1 MGGKSSN
8 NMRHTNWQMTAMT
21 KSGFTRQRPD
31 ATKSL
36 KRSVRKRAGVNENSP
51 HTPSAA
57 KHLEAGEQ
65 SPCKPGV
72 CFACGIPGHW
82 RKDCE
87 AAKEASNKISE
98 SLCQAFAS
106 NESFDSNINSPVGR
120 LKENVDQWV
129 AIGAHEYILNVI
141 RFGYM
146 LPFYEL
152 PQSVVLKNNRSSRSN
167 PDIVEREIRKLLDN
181 ACVSEVSD
189 VPTVVNPL
197 TVAFNRSG
205 KARLV
210 LDCRHINLC
219 LFKFKFRLEDGSVAR
234 HIFNQ
239 GHWLFAF
246 DLKSAYHHI
255 SIHEGHRQYLG
266 FSWVFEGQTK
276 YFVCNVLPFGVSSAA
291 HIFTK
296 LTRSVITHWR
306 NDNMKIIMYLDV
318 GLAGASS
325 LLEASALSNRVKSDL
340 TKLGFLIAEDKCIW
354 QPTQNITWLG
364 CCWDMFTGT
373 IEVSQARIDRLLSSL
388 DQVITQLCRSQVCV
402 KARMLASIAGQIISM
417 QIAVGAVARLRTRSV
432 FFCLQTRASWE
443 DPVLIDKAALDELV
457 FWKENIAILNG
468 RPLLPDDSDTF
479 DSVVYSDA
487 SNIGY
492 GGYILDA
499 PCSEVVGSWSC
510 FEASE
515 SSTWRE
521 LVAVSRV
528 LNSLS
533 DSLEGQ
539 TIKWFTDNK
548 NVKHIMSV
556 GSKKPVLHE
565 IVHISIHMDI
575 ISECEQK
582 SINMKTEWV
591 ARGKNLQADFLSRCC
606 DSDDWQVAP
615 LVYVKLDKTWG
626 PHIGRL

>member
-1 MGGKSSN
+1 
-8 NMRHTNWQMTAMT
+8 
-21 KSGFTRQRPD
+21 
-31 ATKSL
+31 
-36 KRSVRKRAGVNENSP
+36 
-51 HTPSAA
+51 
-57 KHLEAGEQ
+57 
-65 SPCKPGV
+65 
-72 CFACGIPGHW
+72 
-82 RKDCE
+82 
-87 AAKEASNKISE
+87 
-98 SLCQAFAS
+98 
-106 NESFDSNINSPVGR
+106 
-120 LKENVDQWV
+120 
-129 AIGAHEYILNVI
+129 
-141 RFGYM
+141 
-146 LPFYEL
+146 
-152 PQSVVLKNNRSSRSN
+152 
-167 PDIVEREIRKLLDN
+167 
-181 ACVSEVSD
+181 
-189 VPTVVNPL
+189 
-197 TVAFNRSG
+197 
-205 KARLV
+205 
-210 LDCRHINLC
+210 
-219 LFKFKFRLEDGSVAR
+219 
-234 HIFNQ
+234 
-239 GHWLFAF
+239 
-246 DLKSAYHHI
+246 
-255 SIHEGHRQYLG
+255 
-266 FSWVFEGQTK
+266 
-276 YFVCNVLPFGVSSAA
+276 
-291 HIFTK
+291 
-296 LTRSVITHWR
+296 
-306 NDNMKIIMYLDV
+306 MKIIMYLDD

-325 LLEASALSNRVKSDL
+325 FLEASALSDMVKSDL

-373 IEVSQARIDRLLSSL
+373 VEVSQARIDRLLSSL
-388 DQVITQLCRSQVCV
+388 DQVITQVCRSQVCV
-402 KARMLASIAGQIISM
+402 KARRLASIASQIISM

-443 DPVLIDKAALDELV
+443 APVLIDKAALDELV

-468 RPLLPDDSDTF
+468 RPLLPDDSNTF

-487 SNIGY
+487 SDIGY
-492 GGYILDA
+492 GGYILDV

-539 TIKWFTDNK
+539 TNKWFTDNK

-565 IVHISIHMDI
+565 IAMDI

-591 ARGKNLQADFLSRCC
+591 ARGQNLQADFLSRCC

-626 PHIGRL
+626 PHTFDRFATDYNTKCHKFNSR